1 MCDVLANILII
12 CLPWC
17 HISSSRRAPVAPLA
31 PPLERRAPAINICR
45 RDGTDPSAMPSGI
58 VTKECFIVQTIGAGG
73 GNAGMSLAGSSAGR
87 ARDVPVRPSPGASRS
102 IKPPVNPSTSAP
114 PGRRSIRSGKW
125 REKHS
130 P

>member
-73 GNAGMSLAGSSAGR
+73 GER
-87 ARDVPVRPSPGASRS
+87 RHV
-102 IKPPVNPSTSAP
+102 
-114 PGRRSIRSGKW
+114 PGRVERWAGARCPRAAFTGRVAIHQASGQSFDE
-125 REKHS
+125 RAARQTVNQER
-130 P
+130 

>member
-1 MCDVLANILII
+1 VCDVLANILII

-45 RDGTDPSAMPSGI
+45 QMAQIQAQCQVASLQRSASLSRQSEP
-58 VTKECFIVQTIGAGG
+58 AGG
-73 GNAGMSLAGSSAGR
+73 TPACPWPGRALAGR
-87 ARDVPVRPSPGASRS
+87 AISVRPSPGASRS

-114 PGRRSIRSGKW
+114 PGRRSISSGKW